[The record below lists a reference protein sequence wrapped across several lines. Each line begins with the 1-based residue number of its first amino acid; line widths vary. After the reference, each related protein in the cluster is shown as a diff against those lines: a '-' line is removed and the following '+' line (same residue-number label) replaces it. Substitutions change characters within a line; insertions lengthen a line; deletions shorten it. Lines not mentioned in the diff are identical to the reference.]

1 MSNFVPLLLPKN
13 VSQTMMF
20 LVMGN
25 TPVQETSVL
34 GDALRGIAE
43 LLPASWRLDE
53 RAGTQLGA
61 KCLDTRVDLTAPN
74 GDQVSFVVEVKR
86 SGSAATSLLLSAL
99 RELQRQVGLPVLFA
113 SDYVGPSLRAALA
126 DDGISF
132 ADGTGWVR
140 IISENPLIL
149 LTGQGATRSPRSR
162 QVSAVTRLNGVAVNR
177 TIRALATTGLPVGV
191 RSLATTASVS
201 PGSVSKLLVT
211 LAAEGIVDR
220 GQKGGVLAVRRR
232 ALIRRWVR
240 DYSFAKSNPSVGY
253 YIAPRGLDRTLA
265 RLDERGG
272 ATLTGSAAA
281 RRSLP
286 NAVTSVVP
294 LRLLAMYAV
303 DPTAMSGELGL
314 IAAEPVTANVV
325 IAVPQDAGVLPMP
338 ESRELSVAP
347 LALVLA
353 DLLTLP
359 GRSDAEA
366 DQLMDAVAATDPAW
380 KE

>member
-1 MSNFVPLLLPKN
+1 M
-13 VSQTMMF
+13 
-20 LVMGN
+20 
-25 TPVQETSVL
+25 L
-34 GDALRGIAE
+34 GDALGSIAE

-53 RAGTQLGA
+53 RAGTQLGGQRLGA
-61 KCLDTRVDLTAPN
+61 GVDLTAPN

-86 SGSAATSLLLSAL
+86 SGSAPTSLLLSAL
-99 RELQRQVGLPVLFA
+99 RELQRQVGLPVLFV

-140 IISENPLIL
+140 IVSENPLIL
-149 LTGQGATRSPRSR
+149 LTGQGAARSPRSR
-162 QVSAVTRLNGVAVNR
+162 QVSAVTRLNGVAANR
-177 TIRALATTGLPVGV
+177 TIRALATTDLPIGV
-191 RSLATTASVS
+191 RGLASLANVS

-211 LAAEGIVDR
+211 LAAESIVDR
-220 GQKGGVLAVRRR
+220 DESGGVVGVRRR
-232 ALIRRWVR
+232 ALIRRWVS

-303 DPTAMSGELGL
+303 DPTALSGELGL
-314 IAAEPVTANVV
+314 IAAEPATANVV
-325 IAVPQDAGVLPMP
+325 IAIPQDTDILPTVEDQP
-338 ESRELSVAP
+338 FAVAP
-347 LALVLA
+347 VALVLA

-366 DQLMDAVAATDPAW
+366 EQLMDALASADPAW